1 MRGYIY
7 QIINKINQKRYI
19 GQTIDIDARKYHHF
33 NDLKNGQ
40 HHSIKLQRAYNKYG
54 EDNFNFIWDT
64 YEVKNEQ
71 ELLILEQK
79 MIEKYDSYLNG
90 YNETWGG
97 EGTKTVFSYHQACI
111 LYHILQRYSGINRY
125 LSRYFNCDHTVI
137 DNLSKNTLYGLELIN
152 ENEIQEYIKKLNLK
166 EENLKENY
174 VPHNEKKLSK
184 QNCFEIL
191 SIILEEDGYDRLL
204 SDIFKINSK
213 ALWRLKKGL
222 TYQDYL
228 KEFNSLTSKDK
239 KSIREKVK
247 KKYDLNHLRLDRKR
261 GSVKNPL
268 TQEQVNYILENQ
280 KNKKQ
285 IEIANELGI
294 SKDRV
299 SAVIHRKSYKDLIDN
314 YYSSIT

>member
-1 MRGYIY
+1 MQGYIY

-19 GQTIDIDARKYHHF
+19 GQTIDINARKYHHF
-33 NDLKNGQ
+33 SDLKNGQ

-54 EDNFNFIWDT
+54 EDNFDFIWNI

-79 MIEKYDSYLNG
+79 TIEKYDSYLNG

-97 EGTKTVFSYHQACI
+97 EGTKTIFSYHQACI
-111 LYHILQRYSGINRY
+111 LYRILQRYSGINRY
-125 LSRYFNCDHTVI
+125 LSRYFNCDHAVI
-137 DNLSKNTLYGLELIN
+137 DDLSKNTLYGLELID
-152 ENEIQEYIKKLNLK
+152 EDEVQEYIKKLNLK

-191 SIILEEDGYDRLL
+191 SIILEENGYDRLL
-204 SDIFKINSK
+204 SDIFRINSK

-222 TYQDYL
+222 IYQDYL
-228 KEFNSLTSKDK
+228 KEFNLLTDEDK
-239 KSIREKVK
+239 KNIREKVK
-247 KKYDLNHLRLDRKR
+247 KEYNLDHLRLDRKR
-261 GSVKNPL
+261 GNVKNPL
-268 TQEQVNYILENQ
+268 TQEQVNYILANQ

-285 IEIANELGI
+285 IEIADELGI

-299 SAVIHRKSYKDLIDN
+299 NAVIHKKSYKDLIDN
-314 YYSSIT
+314 YYSSIA

>member
-79 MIEKYDSYLNG
+79 MIEKYNSYLNG

-97 EGTKTVFSYHQACI
+97 EGTKTIFSYHQACI

-152 ENEIQEYIKKLNLK
+152 EDEIQEYTKKLNLK

-204 SDIFKINSK
+204 SDIFKISSK

-228 KEFNSLTSKDK
+228 KEFNSLASENKKD
-239 KSIREKVK
+239 IREKVK

-261 GSVKNPL
+261 GNVKNPL
-268 TQEQVNYILENQ
+268 TQEQINYILENQ

-285 IEIANELGI
+285 IEIAKELGI

-299 SAVIHRKSYKDLIDN
+299 SAVIHRKSYKDLTDN